1 MKCEIKGRYG
11 ISCTL
16 TKLNDGKWKMNTY
29 NDFMRF
35 GMTEDGDSILFVDPD
50 GGPFIGVGDSLH
62 VFHRNLPK
70 KKITKITS
78 KMDDGIIIHTA
89 KS

>member
-1 MKCEIKGRYG
+1 MKCEIKGRFG
-11 ISCTL
+11 PSCIL
-16 TKLNDGKWKMNTY
+16 KKLDDGKWEFYTF

-35 GMTEDGDSILFVDPD
+35 GMTADEDSLLFIDPD

-78 KMDDGIIIHTA
+78 EPNERIIIHT
-89 KS
+89 